1 MLSTAP
7 LIIVAG
13 TITSLMLISR
23 LMAGIPASAAKAE
36 PLPSRPRGKPLIN
49 GLSVA
54 GLDDRGIESLLA
66 YIKEGNAEA
75 VTSFLAF
82 NRPSIDEL
90 EQYLSQLRERFQQ
103 QLKMPIAELDE
114 ATFKAK
120 AKQFDFPAAPA
131 GMRLEVLTHAERRLL
146 LEFDP
151 RGPRQVNRELMA
163 RFGGNA
169 FLAHFKLY
177 LSHEPSI
184 TLHIPP
190 FDADRKMF
198 ETLAG
203 SGVASKGRHIPLEQ
217 RLSVLSMNQLR
228 QMVKDLKLDQ
238 KFTRKADACAALA
251 AAPGA
256 AVLLSM
262 QYVIDDL
269 FMLNILDLDPKRI
282 EREWAFLTACAKLL
296 TSITAKA
303 TPLSDVMQ
311 EGETVSG

>member
-1 MLSTAP
+1 MLSPAP
-7 LIIVAG
+7 LFIVGG
-13 TITSLMLISR
+13 TIAALLLIQR
-23 LMAGIPASAAKAE
+23 LMAGRTTVVSTRPE
-36 PLPSRPRGKPLIN
+36 PPPIRPRGKPLLN

-54 GLDDRGIESLLA
+54 GLDDRGIESLRA
-66 YIKEGNAEA
+66 YIKEGNVEA

-82 NRPSIDEL
+82 NRPSIEQL
-90 EQYLSQLRERFQQ
+90 EQYLSQLQERFQQ
-103 QLKMPIAELDE
+103 QLGISAAELDE
-114 ATFKAK
+114 ATLKAK
-120 AKQFDFPAAPA
+120 AKQFNFPAAPA
-131 GMRLEVLTHAERRLL
+131 GMSLEALTHAERRLL
-146 LEFDP
+146 LEFDS
-151 RGPRQVNRELMA
+151 RGQRQVNRELMA

-177 LSHEPSI
+177 LSHEPGI

-190 FDADRKMF
+190 FDADRKIF

-203 SGVASKGRHIPLEQ
+203 SGVAAKGRLIPLEQ

-228 QMVKDLKLDQ
+228 QMVKDLRLDQ
-238 KFTRKADACAALA
+238 KFTRKADVCATLA
-251 AAPGA
+251 TAPGS

-269 FMLNILDLDPKRI
+269 FMLNHLDLDPKRI

-303 TPLSDVMQ
+303 TPLSEGVM
-311 EGETVSG
+311 